1 MHTFLSWSPPGERK
15 RICKFAQSDA
25 GLFPVG
31 SLDLSYK
38 ATLVTLL
45 WICQIQTRPTLAS
58 GEKKIFQRTVPS
70 IHPSEAEK
78 QQGFV
83 GAPRSPSRD
92 RAGRRESNPPGS
104 TQNSAVDGL
113 LIPPRFFSAS
123 SASEALHRVRGGLSD
138 CVLASHS
145 GTGILRKKERAM
157 RGLQLHLLGEEWMHA
172 G

>member
-92 RAGRRESNPPGS
+92 RAGRHESDPLAPHR
-104 TQNSAVDGL
+104 TL
-113 LIPPRFFSAS
+113 PLMTCLFPLRFLQLR
-123 SASEALHRVRGGLSD
+123 LHRRRCTECGVGS
-138 CVLASHS
+138 VTVS
-145 GTGILRKKERAM
+145 
-157 RGLQLHLLGEEWMHA
+157 LHLTVALES
-172 G
+172 